1 MAMVTIV
8 QATPTDQGPKPIV
21 QRRKGPH
28 HPHLWLTK
36 LTSLPW
42 AFAGLKNGEGLV
54 GILRRAIAASS
65 YFQIPSHWQKKSD
78 FHVKKIHFTEFMN
91 GVENC
96 SLTCGSKLRESLL
109 TGQGNDPP

>member
-1 MAMVTIV
+1 VGFCRIE
-8 QATPTDQGPKPIV
+8 K
-21 QRRKGPH
+21 RR
-28 HPHLWLTK
+28 
-36 LTSLPW
+36 
-42 AFAGLKNGEGLV
+42 GLGWN
-54 GILRRAIAASS
+54 IAACDRGFKLFSNP
-65 YFQIPSHWQKKSD
+65 IALPKKSD